1 MLVTGSM
8 GAGHHAAARAVEESA
23 GRLWP
28 GVEVVWTETLD
39 GMGPRTGPLFRAIYA
54 GCIRY
59 LPWLYELYFQ
69 LLWHVPFFRAGTR
82 AVIGRWSGRGL
93 RPVLESVRP
102 DLVVAVFPEGITG
115 LARLRRRGLVP
126 MPAVALVTDPA
137 PHPLWASAAL
147 DLHLVSTEEGA
158 ALLAR
163 AAPGAAV
170 RVAALPVV
178 RDFAPPADR
187 EPRERPRALV
197 SCGSLAFGDVEAAC
211 RGALDG
217 GADVLV
223 SAGRVEALRRRLER
237 VPGLTVVDWIEDPAT
252 ATRDCDLVITNGG
265 GATALEAIACARPLI
280 LVDPIPGHGR
290 ANAAVLAAAGLAQV
304 VHGRAGVAEAVRAL
318 DGEHRAMIGKHLRR
332 RADQTDLDR
341 DLASLMGSGPGVADV
356 EPRGIAGER
365 VRAQDA
371 MFLHASTPA
380 VPQQVGARI
389 VVDGAP
395 EEGWAD
401 ALVDLVRER
410 AGRID
415 LLNRRLAPARPGR
428 PLRWE
433 RVPAPDPAVHVRPEV
448 WRIGPGGDH
457 PDWEAATT
465 RFFADALDP
474 TLGWEV
480 RAAVEPGTGR
490 AAILARVHH
499 ALGDGLAVTD
509 GLIRLLADEDTGTP
523 AGRLA
528 ARSAAPSPTSTDTR
542 AAHASPS
549 DTRAVRVPLSARALH
564 ALADLRERARRGTA
578 TPRERLHHALRVARG
593 IGALALQRPAGR
605 SPLVGRSGPGPRR
618 IGVTLDGA
626 EVRRAARAHGVG
638 TTVLVLAALAQTLHE
653 ELDLPPRVRTMVPMT
668 TRTRAGTGSRADG
681 NRTAAVSLDLPT
693 GPMSA
698 TERIAR
704 IERGLAAGSS
714 AGQPEGAAAVL
725 AGLGMLPGR
734 VQGPLVR
741 LVYGRRFFHL
751 IASVMPGARRPLH
764 ARGGLISE
772 VQPVLPLAD
781 GVGLAVGA
789 LHWGRFT
796 CIGITADP
804 AVLPEI
810 GGIPGGI
817 HRSLRSMQPGEDESA
832 GRHGG

>member
-1 MLVTGSM
+1 MKRLLLVTGSM

-23 GRLWP
+23 RRVSP

-39 GMGPRTGPLFRAIYA
+39 GMGSRTGPVFRAIYA
-54 GCIRY
+54 GCIRH

-93 RPVLESVRP
+93 APVLESVRP

-115 LARLRRRGLVP
+115 LAWLRRRGLAP
-126 MPAVALVTDPA
+126 MRTVALVTDPA
-137 PHPLWASAAL
+137 PHPLWASSAL

-158 ALLAR
+158 ALLRR

-178 RDFAPPADR
+178 RAFTPPADR
-187 EPRERPRALV
+187 APRERPLALV

-223 SAGRVEALRRRLER
+223 SAGRVAALRRRLAGI
-237 VPGLTVVDWIEDPAT
+237 PGLTVVDWLDDPAA

-265 GATALEAIACARPLI
+265 GATALEALACARPLI

-304 VHGRAGVAEAVRAL
+304 VHGRAGVAAAVRAL
-318 DGEHRAMIGKHLRR
+318 DAEQRAMITKDLERR
-332 RADQTDLDR
+332 HESGDLDR
-341 DLASLMGSGPGVADV
+341 DVAALSAPPVPVRED
-356 EPRGIAGER
+356 PADGGGR

-371 MFLHASTPA
+371 MFLHAATPD

-389 VVDGAP
+389 VVEGAP
-395 EEGWAD
+395 EEGWAEHL
-401 ALVDLVRER
+401 AHLVRER
-410 AGRID
+410 APRID
-415 LLNRRLAPARPGR
+415 LLNRRLAPTRPGR

-433 RVPAPDPAVHVRPEV
+433 SVAAPDPATHVRSPV
-448 WRIGPGGDH
+448 WRIEPGGDH

-465 RFFADALDP
+465 AFFADALDP

-480 RAAVEPGTGR
+480 QAAVEPGAGR
-490 AAILARVHH
+490 AAVLARVHH
-499 ALGDGLAVTD
+499 ALGDGLSVTD
-509 GLIRLLADEDTGTP
+509 GLIRLLTDENTGTP
-523 AGRLA
+523 AARA
-528 ARSAAPSPTSTDTR
+528 ASPRAVPAAADTR
-542 AAHASPS
+542 VAQASLSDACATRVSPPLASP
-549 DTRAVRVPLSARALH
+549 LL
-564 ALADLRERARRGTA
+564 RARIQ
-578 TPRERLHHALRVARG
+578 HALRVARG

-638 TTVLVLAALAQTLHE
+638 TTVLVLAALAQALHE

-693 GPMSA
+693 GPMTPA
-698 TERIAR
+698 ERIAR
-704 IERGLAAGSS
+704 IEKALVAGSS

-725 AGLGMLPGR
+725 AGLGLLPGR
-734 VQGPLVR
+734 IQAPLVR

-764 ARGGLISE
+764 VRGGLIAE

-796 CIGITADP
+796 CVGITADP

-817 HRSLRSMQPGEDESA
+817 TRSLRSMQLGERGSA